1 MLKSKQIRPGYIP
14 RYFDVAVNLCD
25 DMFKGKY
32 RDNQHHESDSNSVLR
47 RARLLNVDRILL
59 TGSSYQES
67 RWSIDEA
74 RRINAIGDVT
84 QYPQLYT
91 TVGVHPCTVLEFEP
105 DPESHLDKIRRLIK
119 ENLQDG
125 TIRAFGEIGLDY
137 DRLHHTPM
145 EKQRLYFEMQ
155 LKLATEFD
163 LPLFLHMRNALD
175 DFLSI
180 LLPFIDG
187 SRADGLV
194 LKNKNVLVHSFT
206 GTEQDL
212 ERILQQPSFFV
223 SVNGCSLKTEENCA
237 VAAKIPLDR
246 LLIETDAP
254 WCEIRRTHSSYNNLT
269 KCPNEFYPFEYDIP
283 QELLPKTTAKKG
295 PKLVLNEFLPIPLVK
310 FDKLA
315 SFLQSEE
322 SKKLVDPMVKSRN
335 EPCLVDD
342 VVVGRYVRGG
352 KKLLDKH
359 WRPAKLALESTVFV
373 AFVSASHTK
382 TASTRLF
389 VVACVLEFRFDV
401 HLVEIHG
408 QVVRRHELVNVV
420 YAVSYLGVPLLQSL
434 AVQKSNNAH
443 THVVAADSRTTRT
456 GSQTRIHHRLTDFR
470 QRLLEFDATSYKI
483 DHLLRCQTIPY
494 SVTGKNNELVIFC
507 SLMNHNVRICGH
519 HLFLSRQM
527 RRLLEFEISNSSGQ
541 RQVPVDTPQID
552 VSSGSNN
559 SSLLSFI
566 SWLVVKRQR
575 FALAV
580 DAHDR
585 SRVSSIAAINLIFGN
600 NHASCSTS

>member
-310 FDKLA
+310 SDKLA

-335 EPCLVDD
+335 EPCLV
-342 VVVGRYVRGG
+342 GQIAEIMSKL
-352 KKLLDKH
+352 KKTE
-359 WRPAKLALESTVFV
+359 P
-373 AFVSASHTK
+373 
-382 TASTRLF
+382 
-389 VVACVLEFRFDV
+389 
-401 HLVEIHG
+401 
-408 QVVRRHELVNVV
+408 
-420 YAVSYLGVPLLQSL
+420 
-434 AVQKSNNAH
+434 
-443 THVVAADSRTTRT
+443 
-456 GSQTRIHHRLTDFR
+456 
-470 QRLLEFDATSYKI
+470 
-483 DHLLRCQTIPY
+483 QTIIDSCY
-494 SVTGKNNELVIFC
+494 QN
-507 SLMNHNVRICGH
+507 SLRW
-519 HLFLSRQM
+519 LDLS
-527 RRLLEFEISNSSGQ
+527 
-541 RQVPVDTPQID
+541 
-552 VSSGSNN
+552 
-559 SSLLSFI
+559 
-566 SWLVVKRQR
+566 
-575 FALAV
+575 
-580 DAHDR
+580 
-585 SRVSSIAAINLIFGN
+585 
-600 NHASCSTS
+600 